1 MDNKSLDELF
11 HYYGSDKANIF
22 IKNNSKGHGYS
33 DFYKNHLKDIKKNKI
48 NILEIGSF
56 AGASAAAFVKY
67 FSNAQVF
74 CFDVNISKFEF
85 SSKNIHVFGLDINK
99 KNKVEKV
106 IKNIFKVHQI
116 NSFDLIIDDGSH
128 NLSDI
133 LIGLNF
139 LFKYLKKKGTFVIE
153 DFKHPNYY
161 KYNNNLNHIFM
172 DKFLKNLINKNFS
185 NSSIFSH
192 EEQSYLMNSIE
203 KVNYYRGNLSDS
215 DICFIKKK

>member
-11 HYYGSDKANIF
+11 HHYGSDKANIF

-33 DFYKNHLKDIKKNKI
+33 DFYKDYLKEIKKNNI

-67 FSNAQVF
+67 FPEAQVF

-99 KNKVEKV
+99 KNKVEQI
-106 IKNIFKVHQI
+106 IKNIFREHQI
-116 NSFDLIIDDGSH
+116 NGFDLIIDDGSH

-139 LFKYLKKKGTFVIE
+139 LFKHLKNKGTFVIE

-161 KYNNNLNHIFM
+161 KYNNNINHIFM
-172 DKFLKNLINKNFS
+172 DKFLNNLINKKFS

-215 DICFIKKK
+215 DICFIRKK